1 VGKGYYHD
9 RLCSDITHKPFC
21 KRRQQER
28 KILSFNPNSWGDTF
42 SKELTGGCRFD
53 SSALNIASEGLLL
66 GASLRLRVKG
76 YLKQPLL
83 AGAHDSKHLCTLVRI
98 TDRILQELK
107 DARGLRAK
115 VQTGGRN
122 ENFQSRESEDRKPE
136 ATQRQTT
143 EGRCV
148 STSTCRRPIGL
159 LKSDVLM

>member
-1 VGKGYYHD
+1 MTGCAVISRTSLFANDGSK
-9 RLCSDITHKPFC
+9 S
-21 KRRQQER
+21 ER
-28 KILSFNPNSWGDTF
+28 YLASTPTRGGDTF